1 MMRVALPIAAMVMVS
16 TAAAQTESVAV
27 PSTSSQFCG
36 VTSAFAISR
45 EEGLAELKKCQGG
58 DTVLIPA
65 TSLHL
70 VARFCDFTKSM
81 VSTGDRV
88 VCVLQGGDRAIRK
101 K

>member
-1 MMRVALPIAAMVMVS
+1 MIRVALPIVAMVMAS

-27 PSTSSQFCG
+27 PPTSSQFCG

-65 TSLHL
+65 TSLNL

-81 VSTGDRV
+81 VSAGDRIA
-88 VCVLQGGDRAIRK
+88 CVLEGGDRPIRK